1 MDSVMN
7 IMSAYYFSP
16 SLRRVDIS
24 NEIMKSSYVDDTY
37 LPNGELGDKG
47 ISVSSYTEDGS
58 VDIEVF

>member
-1 MDSVMN
+1 MN

-37 LPNGELGDKG
+37 LPNGELGSNG
-47 ISVSSYTEDGS
+47 ISVSSYSDDSS